1 MQHTNL
7 NVSPIFDDF
16 DESKNFHRVLFNAG
30 KSVQARELTQA
41 QTILQSQI
49 ERMGKHLF
57 TEGAMVVPGGIKAT
71 EDQDYITLNMNG
83 GSSFA
88 DFSAETE
95 LFVRGN
101 ATGLIAKVAKK
112 FDAIGADPVT
122 LFIDTITPGTNQE
135 KKFAVNDAITFFVY
149 NPNGTTRN
157 ISLASVINKGK
168 GSWVKVQNGVYFVR
182 GMFVKTTDQEYVVSK
197 YSTDKTV
204 KVGFH
209 VEETVVSA
217 ADDISLYSNA
227 NGFPNQNAAGA
238 SRLKITLS
246 LVGLN
251 VGVVDANFIEI
262 ARFENGGLQSK
273 IDYTSYSL
281 IEQSI
286 AKRTYE
292 TNGDYVINPFGLDIK
307 EHLKT
312 GNNGGVYDA
321 ANGGLEAKLVASVK
335 PGVGY
340 IKGYRVENIGIQ
352 NVPFEKA
359 RDTAFLNNASST
371 ADYGQY
377 LLVNTV
383 KSLPDMDIKKRIN
396 LLDAGNATV
405 GTAAVRAMRKDDVNY
420 RVYIFD
426 IKFNANKF
434 VSDVKS
440 IKYSDASSLFT
451 ANLVSSVL
459 FDSNQSS
466 LIFKLPVS
474 SVKTLYTAGVG
485 GDTSY
490 TVLRTFNLTTNSSG
504 SVSASVGAN
513 EFFGAIDSN
522 TYFIGLTGAA
532 SIGTLFD
539 PATSLVLGGT
549 IQGTTLTVNLGA
561 GQANKAIKVVAPVL
575 KSQTTQKTKTL
586 LTVTNEVIA
595 FPDTNRQAF
604 SKADIYD
611 VISVADNT
619 SGEDL
624 TGMFTFDNG
633 QRDSW
638 YENGKLIK
646 TDSQI
651 ITRTVK
657 VTYRY
662 FAHSAGDYFTI
673 DSYSGLS
680 KSDIPAFNGNNLSD
694 YIDFRPLKDTNGS
707 FTSATVFGE
716 IIKPGDSIR
725 ADITYYLPRVDIL
738 CVNSTGEFSVVKGIP
753 SLSPQAPATPFES
766 VKLYELLVPAYTK
779 ATTDVSVKSIDNR
792 RYTMRDIGKLE
803 SRINNLEY
811 YTTLSALES
820 NTNKTEVLDPVTGN
834 NRFKNG
840 FAVDGFKDYRLAD
853 LSHPEWSASIDLENG
868 VLNPSFVENGVGFT
882 PSAVVDAVKPKR
894 VFMKS
899 YTHAPIVTQ
908 PYATMSVNI
917 NPYAVF
923 AWLGNVA
930 LTPDRD
936 YWKDVKYSEP
946 IIINN
951 TINLRANAVQGA
963 VWGSWQKTTYDHL
976 GGHRD
981 WARLQYVQT
990 QVQTTFQEE
999 NFSTTTDN
1007 VVETSVIPFMRSIP
1021 IDFACT
1027 GFRPFTRLYPFWDAI
1042 DVSANCKPASGNYG
1056 DSITTDAAGA
1066 VTGTFLVPNTDVL
1079 RFKTGESVMRFT
1091 DSATDSRDANVL
1103 TTQGSTTFLSGGI
1116 SDTRQTTT
1124 TNTKVLTATTVPTGG
1139 VRYIDPI
1146 AQTFTVPTAC
1156 FVTKFDIFFA
1166 SKARNVPVTLQ
1177 LRTAGSG
1184 LPTSAVIGTVVLNPS
1199 QVQTSNDGTVATTF
1213 TFDDPIFLAEGME
1226 YAVVL
1231 LADTQEYNVYIAEQG
1246 QNVIGS
1252 SMALSKQAHMGVF
1265 LSSSNGSTWNAHQ
1278 NRDMKFT
1285 LHRAVFGVGESS
1297 IVFDSDAPAVLP
1309 MDFNALYS
1317 TSGSNL
1323 ITATLKS
1330 HGLKAGDTV
1339 LISGALVGNNITIS
1353 TSRTVLGSTIDTF
1366 TFSAL
1371 TTANA
1376 TGSFGGAN
1384 MTVTANYPFNIF
1396 VNNLDAF
1403 TPEGSKVVWE
1413 YRYTSQ
1419 VNRIKSGWTPL
1430 AQNRDNMLLTE
1441 GVLDVAGDLQFRAT
1455 MTTTSDTTSPM
1466 IESSGFN
1473 AILISPR
1480 VDATSKV
1487 FNYVTTDIKFDNP
1500 TSHARFFVGAKLP
1513 GNSGMKF
1520 YLKEIDTPDQDVA
1533 ATPWVELIA
1542 TNPISNS
1549 EGFVEYEY
1557 QLDGSFIGY
1566 KIKVELTGSRDN
1578 APSLSD
1584 IRTLAFA

>member
-7 NVSPIFDDF
+7 NISPIFDDF

-57 TEGAMVVPGGIKAT
+57 TEGSMVVPGGIKAT
-71 EDQDYITLNMNG
+71 EDQDYITLTMNG
-83 GSSFA
+83 GSSFS

-95 LFVRGN
+95 LYVKAN
-101 ATGLIAKVAKK
+101 ISGLIAKVAKV
-112 FDAIGADPVT
+112 FDAIGGDPVT

-135 KKFAVNDAITFFVY
+135 KKFSVNDALTFFVY

-157 ISLASVINKGK
+157 ISLASVVNKGK

-182 GMFVKTTDQEYVVSK
+182 GMFVKTDDQEYVVSK

-209 VEETVVSA
+209 VEETIVNA
-217 ADDISLYSNA
+217 TDDVSLYSNA

-238 SRLKITLS
+238 SRLKIILT

-292 TNGDYVINPFGLDIK
+292 THGDYIINPFGLDVK

-312 GNNGGVYDA
+312 NTNGGVYDV
-321 ANGGLEAKLVASVK
+321 ANGGMESKLVASVK

-340 IKGYRVENIGIQ
+340 IKGYRVENIGIH

-359 RDTAFLNNASST
+359 RDTAFLNNASSA

-377 LLVNTV
+377 FLVNNV
-383 KSLPDMDIKKRIN
+383 KSLPDMDVKKRIS
-396 LLDAGNATV
+396 LLDAGLSLI
-405 GTAAVRAMRKDDVNY
+405 GTAAVRAMRKDDVNH

-426 IKFNANKF
+426 IKFNSGKF

-451 ANLVSSVL
+451 ADLVSSVL

-490 TVLRTFNLTTNSSG
+490 TVLRTFNLTTNASG

-513 EFFGAIDSN
+513 EFFGAIDNN

-532 SIGTLFD
+532 SAGTLFN
-539 PATSLVLGGT
+539 PSTSLVLGGT
-549 IQGTTLTVNLGA
+549 IQGTTLTIDLGV
-561 GQANKAIKVVAPVL
+561 GQASKAIKVIAPVL

-586 LTVTNEVIA
+586 LTVVDEVIA
-595 FPDTNRQAF
+595 FPDTNRQGL

-611 VISVADNT
+611 IISITDNIT
-619 SGEDL
+619 GEVL
-624 TGMFTFDNG
+624 TDMFTLENG

-638 YENGKLIK
+638 YENGKIIK

-651 ITRTVK
+651 ITRTVR

-662 FAHSAGDYFTI
+662 FSHSAGDYFTV
-673 DSYSGLS
+673 DSYSGLT
-680 KSDIPAFNGNNLSD
+680 KSEIPSFNGNNLSD
-694 YIDFRPLKDTNGS
+694 YIDFRPLKDNNGN

-716 IIKPGDSIR
+716 IIKPGDAIR

-753 SLSPQAPATPFES
+753 SLAPTAPDTPFES
-766 VKLYELLVPAYTK
+766 VKLYELLVPAYTN
-779 ATTDVSVKSIDNR
+779 TISDVSIKSVDNR

-820 NTNKTEVLDPVTGN
+820 NTNKTEVLDPTTGN

-840 FAVDGFKDYRLAD
+840 FAVDGFKDYRLAE
-853 LSHPEWSASIDLENG
+853 LNHPEWSASMDLVNG
-868 VLNPSFVENGVGFT
+868 ALNPSFVENGVGFS
-882 PSAVVDAVKPKR
+882 PSTVVDVVKPKR

-899 YTHAPIVTQ
+899 YTHTPVVTQ

-923 AWLGNVA
+923 AWIGNVA

-936 YWKDVKYSEP
+936 YWKDVKYSNP
-946 IIINN
+946 IVVNN
-951 TINLRANAVQGA
+951 TINLRGNAVQGS
-963 VWGSWQKTTYDHL
+963 VWGSWKKTTFDHL

-981 WARLQYVQT
+981 WARLQFVQT
-990 QVQTTFQEE
+990 QTRTSFQEE
-999 NFSTTTDN
+999 NFSATTDN

-1021 IDFACT
+1021 IDFVCQ
-1027 GFRPFTRLYPFWDAI
+1027 GFRPFTRLYPFWDAVG
-1042 DVSANCKPASGNYG
+1042 VSANCKPNNGNYG
-1056 DSITTDAAGA
+1056 DSIVTDAAGA
-1066 VTGTFLVPNTDVL
+1066 AYGTYLVPNSETL
-1079 RFKTGESVMRFT
+1079 RFKTGESVIRFT
-1091 DSATDSRDANVL
+1091 DSATDSRDPNVL
-1103 TTQGSTTFLSGGI
+1103 TTEGSTTFLSGGI
-1116 SDTRQTTT
+1116 SETRQTTT
-1124 TNTKVLTATTVPTGG
+1124 TNTQVLTATTVPTGG

-1146 AQTFTVPTAC
+1146 AQTFTVPTEC

-1166 SKARNVPVTLQ
+1166 TKARNVPVTLQ

-1184 LPTSAVIGTVVLNPS
+1184 LPTSAVIATVLLNPD
-1199 QVQTSNDGTVATTF
+1199 QVLTSIDGTAATTF

-1231 LADTQEYNVYIAEQG
+1231 LADTQEYNVFIAEQG

-1265 LSSSNGSTWNAHQ
+1265 LSSSNGSSWNPHQ
-1278 NRDMKFT
+1278 NRDLKFT
-1285 LHRAVFGVGESS
+1285 LHRAVFGTGASS
-1297 IVFDSDAPAVLP
+1297 IVFDSDAPVALP
-1309 MDFNALYS
+1309 LNFNALYS
-1317 TSGSNL
+1317 NSGSNL

-1330 HGLKAGDTV
+1330 HGLKPGDTV
-1339 LISGALVGNNITIS
+1339 LFSNVVAGNNITIDS
-1353 TSRTVLGSTIDTF
+1353 TRTVLGATIDTF
-1366 TFSAL
+1366 DFSAS

-1376 TGSFGGAN
+1376 TGSFGGSN
-1384 MTVTANYPFNIF
+1384 MTAVVNYPFNIF

-1403 TPEGSKVVWE
+1403 TPEGSEVVWE

-1430 AQNRDNMLLTE
+1430 AQNRDNTLLNE
-1441 GVLDVAGDLQFRAT
+1441 GVLDVAGDLQIRAT
-1455 MTTTSDTTSPM
+1455 MTTISDRASPM

-1473 AILISPR
+1473 AILVSPR
-1480 VDATSKV
+1480 VDASSKV
-1487 FNYVTTDIKFDNP
+1487 FNYVSSDIKFDNP

-1520 YLKEIDTPDQDVA
+1520 FLKEIDTSDQDVA

-1566 KIKVELTGSRDN
+1566 KIKIELTGSRDN
-1578 APSLSD
+1578 VPSLSD